1 MQKYTFCAWL
11 CAFVLLVPISVFVLP
26 VSASASTYI
35 NASDPPPSGVWDAVD
50 SPYIINGDVTVS
62 PTDSFTIEPGTVI
75 EAASPGQGS
84 LFLSASSSV
93 NGTADK
99 PITIK
104 DLPYVMIGNGI
115 TSIAYV
121 NFLATELEAPNA
133 TATIDHVSSVRC

>member
-11 CAFVLLVPISVFVLP
+11 CALVLLVPISVFVLP

-62 PTDSFTIEPGTVI
+62 PTDSLTIEPGTVI
-75 EAASPGQGS
+75 EAALPGQGS

-104 DLPYVMIGNGI
+104 DLPYVMIARWRF
-115 TSIAYV
+115 TSIVSNV
-121 NFLATELEAPNA
+121 NFLATELE
-133 TATIDHVSSVRC
+133 VSLRHGDD